1 MSIPIKI
8 KNLFYLLTY
17 AWELNEE
24 DWISNNRS
32 ALNVDKVDG
41 ALNLLATILKISI
54 NRLIRRGLDR
64 SYKDISE
71 EIPGVRGRIDI
82 GQTIKRN
89 GFANLKLTCNFEELR
104 HSVLHNQIIKTT
116 LTNLIKTKELD
127 KNLKEEIVNIN
138 SKLSEI
144 ETIILNQNIFSKVRF
159 HSNIKNYRVPIYLCN
174 LIYNQLLPNTETG
187 KYDFYNIKEEEL
199 SKIFE
204 KFVLKFYQK
213 HLQDGK
219 ARVKS
224 DKADWQ
230 NIDWLETKEENRNL
244 PQLLTDVSIYNEK
257 TKSKLIIDAKFYKSS
272 VARTQTRFLS
282 IKNEKE
288 KIINIDNENS
298 KYKFKRDHIFQ
309 LFAYLKNFEIKEKKE
324 RKTDIKM
331 NGMLLYALSDVPLST
346 TFMMHGHKVKI
357 QTIDLNKEPEDIKNQ
372 MFEQIKTFDEISI
385 NA

>member
-1 MSIPIKI
+1 VSIPIKI

-127 KNLKEEIVNIN
+127 KNLKE
-138 SKLSEI
+138 
-144 ETIILNQNIFSKVRF
+144 
-159 HSNIKNYRVPIYLCN
+159 
-174 LIYNQLLPNTETG
+174 
-187 KYDFYNIKEEEL
+187 
-199 SKIFE
+199 
-204 KFVLKFYQK
+204 
-213 HLQDGK
+213 
-219 ARVKS
+219 
-224 DKADWQ
+224 
-230 NIDWLETKEENRNL
+230 
-244 PQLLTDVSIYNEK
+244 
-257 TKSKLIIDAKFYKSS
+257 
-272 VARTQTRFLS
+272 
-282 IKNEKE
+282 
-288 KIINIDNENS
+288 
-298 KYKFKRDHIFQ
+298 
-309 LFAYLKNFEIKEKKE
+309 
-324 RKTDIKM
+324 
-331 NGMLLYALSDVPLST
+331 
-346 TFMMHGHKVKI
+346 
-357 QTIDLNKEPEDIKNQ
+357 
-372 MFEQIKTFDEISI
+372 
-385 NA
+385 